1 MRKERKQMPPFEG
14 PKSKKSIGERAA
26 AQNKKAAE
34 EQSKTILQGLIA
46 GINKKYKNDP
56 EMRKQKLKELR
67 ADRKEQS
74 EKELKKQQSEYD
86 EFLDYLKS
94 LPAVPR
100 KVDPLDD
107 RMLELPKANARE
119 LMRKRFLRPK
129 DPQNMAPRMQKDP
142 TGKRVLTR
150 GAARGGKIKKSY
162 ARGGGIRKPKY

>member
-1 MRKERKQMPPFEG
+1 M
-14 PKSKKSIGERAA
+14 
-26 AQNKKAAE
+26 
-34 EQSKTILQGLIA
+34 
-46 GINKKYKNDP
+46 
-56 EMRKQKLKELR
+56 
-67 ADRKEQS
+67 
-74 EKELKKQQSEYD
+74 KKQQSEYD

-107 RMLELPKANARE
+107 RMLELPKGNFTLDFFARE